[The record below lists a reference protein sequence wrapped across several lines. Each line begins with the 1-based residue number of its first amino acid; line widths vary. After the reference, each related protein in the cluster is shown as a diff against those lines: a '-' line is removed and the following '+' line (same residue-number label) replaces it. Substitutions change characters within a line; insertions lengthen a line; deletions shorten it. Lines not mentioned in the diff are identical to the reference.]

1 MICRAM
7 EKIVRKDDLHDFV
20 QELEEHHLCQAADR
34 STVFDRA
41 LMDHNLLSA
50 SKLYTNISFVELG
63 ALLGISA
70 EEVRERA
77 SEQFCTWLCGR
88 VDSPLATTRL
98 RQLLP
103 R

>member
-1 MICRAM
+1 
-7 EKIVRKDDLHDFV
+7 VRKADLQDFIS
-20 QELEEHHLCQAADR
+20 ELDEHHLCQTSDR

-70 EEVRERA
+70 AEVCHASRA
-77 SEQFCTWLCGR
+77 SASSATPTHTSSLF
-88 VDSPLATTRL
+88 VDSG
-98 RQLLP
+98 
-103 R
+103 